1 MMDKKIPFSPTDLL
15 KEGTNFVLKHA
26 YELPS
31 MIPLIVFGIF
41 ESESALNV
49 ALRGLR
55 LIRLFRL
62 ITLASRISYILGR
75 TGNRII
81 YTVVF
86 STIAVSIG
94 AIGVYIVEH
103 NGGNKVY

>member
-1 MMDKKIPFSPTDLL
+1 MKES
-15 KEGTNFVLKHA
+15 KEGANFVIKHA
-26 YELPS
+26 YELPA
-31 MIPLIVFGIF
+31 MIPLVVLGIF
-41 ESESALNV
+41 ESESTFNI

-62 ITLASRISYILGR
+62 IALASRISYILGR

-86 STIAVSIG
+86 SVIALSIG
-94 AIGVYIVEH
+94 AVAIYIL
-103 NGGNKVY
+103 